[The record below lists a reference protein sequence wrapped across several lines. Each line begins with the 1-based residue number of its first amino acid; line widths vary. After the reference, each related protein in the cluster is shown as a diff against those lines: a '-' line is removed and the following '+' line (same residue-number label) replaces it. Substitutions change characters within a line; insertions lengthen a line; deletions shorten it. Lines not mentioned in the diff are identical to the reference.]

1 MEKRFMTKATVLRS
15 VVLLLRLLQSGNE
28 LLKASVKQYIFNEG
42 RKSLALQQFDK
53 WLQMGEELSISS
65 NEMANFLVLM

>member
-1 MEKRFMTKATVLRS
+1 MTKATVLRS

-53 WLQMGEELSISS
+53 
-65 NEMANFLVLM
+65 